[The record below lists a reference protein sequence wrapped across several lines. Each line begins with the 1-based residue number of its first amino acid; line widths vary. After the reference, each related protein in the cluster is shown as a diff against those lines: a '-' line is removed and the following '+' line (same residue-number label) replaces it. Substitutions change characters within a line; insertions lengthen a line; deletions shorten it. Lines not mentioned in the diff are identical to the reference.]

1 MKIIFLDFDGVL
13 NNESFFIKRHR
24 NMQGLRM
31 IDLNKINE
39 TDLKVK
45 YLLCE
50 IDLDNLDILKEII
63 NDTDSKVVVISSWKK
78 LKVFYKVSKHLVNL
92 GIPIIGMTSDNSDNR
107 GEGIKNY
114 LKNHEVD
121 NYIVIDDDIFPD
133 YDEEIMNHLVKT
145 SFYNCGLTEE
155 NKEEAINK
163 LNGKSL
169 KLN

>member
-45 YLLCE
+45 DLLCE
-50 IDLDNLDILKEII
+50 IDLDNLDVLKEII
-63 NDTDSKVVVISSWKK
+63 NETDSKVVVISSWKK
-78 LKVFYKVSKHLVNL
+78 LKVFYKVSRHLVDL

-133 YDEEIMNHLVKT
+133 YDEEIMNHLIKT
-145 SFYNCGLTEE
+145 SFYNYGLTEE
-155 NKEEAINK
+155 HKEEAIRK
-163 LNGKSL
+163 LNIKSL
-169 KLN
+169 K